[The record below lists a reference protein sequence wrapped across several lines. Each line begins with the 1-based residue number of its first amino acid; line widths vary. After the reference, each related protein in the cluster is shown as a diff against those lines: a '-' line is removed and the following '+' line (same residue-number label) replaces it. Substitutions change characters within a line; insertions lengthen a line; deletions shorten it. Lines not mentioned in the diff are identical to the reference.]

1 MNLTAE
7 DHPTGR
13 TLFTVLGVPWKSS
26 SKAWLFIPTRLGFS
40 IVIALV
46 FLQSYSISMRV
57 MFGFLFASLLILSQF
72 IHILG
77 HTLSSKFVRAPMAA
91 NVILDT
97 KILTYY
103 PDDPENLPRR
113 IHLGRALGGP
123 ILNGMT
129 SLVGLIAWLNTGSHV
144 WLFFTAIN
152 LVLSMGVLLP
162 FPGVDGEV
170 VWRELRR
177 KG

>member
-1 MNLTAE
+1 MNLTA
-7 DHPTGR
+7 DDLAIGR
-13 TLFTVLGVPWKSS
+13 TLFTVFGVPWKSS

-46 FLQSYSISMRV
+46 FLQSYRIPMRV
-57 MFGFLFASLLILSQF
+57 MFGFLFASMFILSQF
-72 IHILG
+72 IH
-77 HTLSSKFVRAPMAA
+77 TLSSKVVRAPMAA

-123 ILNGMT
+123 IFNGIT

-144 WLFFTAIN
+144 CLFFTALN
-152 LVLSMGVLLP
+152 LVLSIGVLLP